1 VSQLEAYIRSRST
14 DLQLK
19 IVPLTEADPRKQ
31 PVVDNARLE
40 CIVVSTETEPA
51 AEAINQVRLSKG
63 LRALE
68 IVTVDLVGEGSRYER
83 LSSTEMRQ
91 RDLGQLLT
99 AK

>member
-1 VSQLEAYIRSRST
+1 MSQLEAYIRSRST

-31 PVVDNARLE
+31 PVVDNARLK